1 VACAIRIVGSPC
13 MSVHLCELLAC
24 LREIHPLRRPR
35 ERHEMLG
42 PPRWQK
48 VKVLWLDGEYEGLEE
63 WIPEVRLVAP
73 WNEADTLLED
83 ALRMFAA
90 LEVSGDVYVTTTYKE
105 VETVFFAIPREM
117 GAEAFSVPQTVPVL
131 LCIARTQTRIR
142 MPLGSSKK
150 AWRVSCNGRA

>member
-1 VACAIRIVGSPC
+1 MACAIRIVGSPC
-13 MSVHLCELLAC
+13 MGIHLCELPAC
-24 LREIHPLRRPR
+24 LTEIHPFRRPR
-35 ERHEMLG
+35 ERHELLG

-48 VKVLWLDGEYEGLEE
+48 VKVRWLDGEYVGLEE
-63 WIPEVRLVAP
+63 WIPEFRLVAP
-73 WNEADTLLED
+73 WNEAETLLED

-131 LCIARTQTRIR
+131 VCIARTQIRIL
-142 MPLGSSKK
+142 MTLGQLEESL
-150 AWRVSCNGRA
+150 AC